1 MSFHWGKNEEKRK
14 KREGRGKGGR
24 GKVKG
29 ARENHK
35 KIIQKTVSEML

>member
-29 ARENHK
+29 ASEK
-35 KIIQKTVSEML
+35 PQKTVSEML